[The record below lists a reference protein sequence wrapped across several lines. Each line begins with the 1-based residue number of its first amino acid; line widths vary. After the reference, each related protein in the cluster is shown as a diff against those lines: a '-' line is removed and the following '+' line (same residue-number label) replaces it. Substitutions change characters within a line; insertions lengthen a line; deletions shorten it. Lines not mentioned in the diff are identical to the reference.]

1 MRLLISDGNL
11 NQKISKNMALK
22 TSTGYVRIVDVSL
35 GSDQKTLTVSWL
47 TFHNDNWRENN
58 PRRVWQG
65 IVENGMCTFDLAI
78 REKQMV
84 QIQSPYKDEQGNL
97 ITEEEQEVIIGY
109 KPQSIE
115 QAHEE
120 LRNLS
125 GKDCNF
131 KAVNWNVII

>member
-1 MRLLISDGNL
+1 
-11 NQKISKNMALK
+11 MALQ
-22 TSTGYVRIVDVSL
+22 TSTGYVRITNVSL
-35 GSDQKTLTVSWL
+35 GADNTTLTVSWL
-47 TFHNDNWRENN
+47 TFHNSNWRENN
-58 PRRVWQG
+58 PQRRWSG
-65 IVENGMCTFDLAI
+65 IIENGSHTFDLAI
-78 REKQMV
+78 KEKQMV
-84 QIQSPYKDEQGNL
+84 PLEHPYEDEQGNL

-131 KAVNWNVII
+131 KGVNWQIV